1 METILIKVYN
11 LYSVFQLL
19 SLNAAW
25 VAAAF
30 YCPVSYCFPRCLV
43 QGRSYPSTFSV
54 DNQDPLGKQKYEL
67 L

>member
-11 LYSVFQLL
+11 LYRGFQPL

-30 YCPVSYCFPRCLV
+30 YCPVSYCFPRRLV
-43 QGRSYPSTFSV
+43 QGTSYLNTFPI
-54 DNQDPLGKQKYEL
+54 DNQDPLG
-67 L
+67 